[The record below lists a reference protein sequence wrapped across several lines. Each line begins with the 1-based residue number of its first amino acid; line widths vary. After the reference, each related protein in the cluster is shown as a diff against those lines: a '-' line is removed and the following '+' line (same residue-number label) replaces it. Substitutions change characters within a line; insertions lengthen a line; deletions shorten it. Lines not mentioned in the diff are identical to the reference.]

1 MFLYYI
7 LNSVNLIDWAS
18 KANPPSINKS
28 TVENFKIPLPPIE
41 IQEQIVAELESYQ
54 KIIDGA
60 RQIVENYK
68 PIIKVDQEWKVYSLE
83 DVCLEIRNGI
93 NVEQIDNKGKY
104 RVTRIQTIADGVVDL
119 LKTKWT
125 NDEPSDNYFMEE
137 GDILISHINSY
148 EHLAKSA
155 IFPKADEKVVHGIN
169 LIRCRLDRKIIEPDY
184 AIIYMK
190 SEEFINNAKK
200 YAQRAVNQASI
211 KVSDL
216 KKLGIPVPS
225 IEKQRQIISEI
236 NKERNIVEQN
246 KYLIEIFEQKI
257 KDKINEVWGI

>member
-1 MFLYYI
+1 MSLRIII
-7 LNSVNLIDWAS
+7 L
-18 KANPPSINKS
+18 
-28 TVENFKIPLPPIE
+28 
-41 IQEQIVAELESYQ
+41 
-54 KIIDGA
+54 
-60 RQIVENYK
+60 
-68 PIIKVDQEWKVYSLE
+68 WKKE
-83 DVCLEIRNGI
+83 
-93 NVEQIDNKGKY
+93 
-104 RVTRIQTIADGVVDL
+104 
-119 LKTKWT
+119 
-125 NDEPSDNYFMEE
+125 
-137 GDILISHINSY
+137 ISHINSY

-155 IFPKADEKVVHGIN
+155 IFPKVDEKVVHGIN

>member
-1 MFLYYI
+1 
-7 LNSVNLIDWAS
+7 
-18 KANPPSINKS
+18 
-28 TVENFKIPLPPIE
+28 
-41 IQEQIVAELESYQ
+41 
-54 KIIDGA
+54 
-60 RQIVENYK
+60 
-68 PIIKVDQEWKVYSLE
+68 
-83 DVCLEIRNGI
+83 
-93 NVEQIDNKGKY
+93 
-104 RVTRIQTIADGVVDL
+104 
-119 LKTKWT
+119 
-125 NDEPSDNYFMEE
+125 
-137 GDILISHINSY
+137 
-148 EHLAKSA
+148 
-155 IFPKADEKVVHGIN
+155 
-169 LIRCRLDRKIIEPDY
+169 
-184 AIIYMK
+184 MK